1 MPLPILR
8 ATRAALPN
16 KTPFARTRAYLKHFP
31 LVSAYS
37 ADWQLRTR
45 HTHITHSAR
54 VILVAFQRRAFGGPS
69 HEPRRATRGAGRARA
84 EPPPLAGTSR
94 GRATVYVLS
103 TIRVLRSCHARDA
116 HTLYTEILSSY
127 TLSHRTYTRARRSC
141 ACTPDSLRTRPYF
154 ATRRTPNLRARFR
167 MSQICARSRFWRQPR
182 RRW

>member
-1 MPLPILR
+1 MRRHYRNISVRTLALPTSLCILCGL
-8 ATRAALPN
+8 ATAHSPHTHYTLSASHPRRVPTTRVRGAEPRAA
-16 KTPFARTRAYLKHFP
+16 A
-31 LVSAYS
+31 
-37 ADWQLRTR
+37 
-45 HTHITHSAR
+45 
-54 VILVAFQRRAFGGPS
+54 GP
-69 HEPRRATRGAGRARA
+69 TRGAGRARA